1 MFKHI
6 YFCNIFNFLFCP
18 EVPIRSFLV
27 IISAIETSVCDYF
40 QFEEPNQSVCY
51 YFWPEW
57 PIQSVRDYFSH
68 RNICS
73 WLFFYL
79 KGLLNPFVIISAIKT
94 SVRDY
99 FWPEGPTQSVR
110 DYFWSEGHAQF
121 VLGYFSHR
129 NIRSWLFLTWRA
141 HPICLWLFLVRGSY
155 SMIKKF

>member
-40 QFEEPNQSVCY
+40 QFEEPTQSVCY

-68 RNICS
+68 RHICS
-73 WLFFYL
+73 WLFLYL

-99 FWPEGPTQSVR
+99 FWPEG
-110 DYFWSEGHAQF
+110 HAQF
-121 VLGYFSHR
+121 ILGYFSHR